1 MSRNK
6 KQAQR
11 IKRHRRALLNEPS
24 GQLEQLWDELLS
36 RKPERVRAAY
46 NSLDLPG
53 QKAVLTHLQHVATE
67 VGWQPEQRQSALA
80 AIQAL
85 EGQSKQEDQ

>member
-11 IKRHRRALLNEPS
+11 SKPHRRALFNQRS

-46 NSLDLPG
+46 NSLDQPD
-53 QKAVLTHLQHVATE
+53 QKTVLTHLQHMATE

-80 AIQAL
+80 AIKAL
-85 EGQSKQEDQ
+85 ERQSKQEDQ

>member
-1 MSRNK
+1 MSRKK

-11 IKRHRRALLNEPS
+11 RKSYRQALLNEGS
-24 GQLEQLWDELLS
+24 GQLEQLWYELLS

-46 NSLDLPG
+46 NSLDQPG
-53 QKAVLTHLQHVATE
+53 QKTVLTHLKHMATE
-67 VGWQPEQRQSALA
+67 VGWQPEQRLSAQA
-80 AIQAL
+80 AIHAL